1 MTSEDRLARTTLSFL
16 ADPADEALGRL
27 LGACEPAEVVAA
39 VSSGRDPMAA
49 LPAAARGLPGLDRA
63 FTRWRGRRQV
73 PPAAQLAAWAR
84 DGVRLLVPSD
94 TEWPTQLDDLGA
106 ARPVALWLRGEANLR
121 FAGLRSAS
129 VVGSR
134 AATAYG
140 THVSTELSATMAERG
155 WSIVS
160 GGAFGVD
167 SCAHRGAL
175 AVGGLTVA
183 VLASGLSYGY
193 PRGHHEL
200 FAAIAQH
207 GALVSEVPPDRA
219 PTRPGFLIRN
229 RIIAALSRG
238 TVVVEAALRSGA
250 LNTARHAR
258 DLRRPLMAVP
268 GPVTSEH
275 SAGCH
280 ELIREWGALC
290 VTGARD
296 VMEHIAP
303 VGTDLAGPRLG
314 PAVPRDHLDPVTT
327 AVLEAVPAR
336 GGRGPAA
343 IAVLAGVDLDTALR
357 CLGLLAAAGFI
368 SRTERGWRVRPA
380 AISAGRAEPGLTSA
394 GSPPPGLLS
403 AGPPSG
409 RPAPASQLVLETGV
423 AGPDRAGG
431 NSGQSAGSP
440 GGPGES
446 RTEGRRREGSGREE
460 TARNAG

>member
-1 MTSEDRLARTTLSFL
+1 VTSEDRLARTTLSFL
-16 ADPADEALGRL
+16 ADPADEVLGRL
-27 LGACEPAEVVAA
+27 LRSCSPAEMVAA
-39 VSSGRDPMAA
+39 VTSGRDPRAV
-49 LPAAARGLPGLDRA
+49 LPAAARGLSGLDRA
-63 FTRWRGRRQV
+63 FARWRARLGQV
-73 PPAAQLAAWAR
+73 PSAGRLTGWAR
-84 DGVRLLVPSD
+84 DGLRLMCPGEP
-94 TEWPTQLDDLGA
+94 EWPTQLDDLGDT
-106 ARPVALWLRGEANLR
+106 RPVALWLRGTADLR
-121 FAGLRSAS
+121 YASIRSVS

-140 THVSTELSATMAERG
+140 SHVSTELTATVAERG
-155 WSIVS
+155 VSVIS
-160 GGAFGVD
+160 GGAFGID

-175 AVGGLTVA
+175 AAGGLTVA

-193 PRGHHEL
+193 PRGHHDL
-200 FAAIAQH
+200 FEAIAAR
-207 GALVSEVPPDRA
+207 GALVSECPPDRA

-250 LNTARHAR
+250 LNTAKHAR
-258 DLRRPLMAVP
+258 ELRRPVMAVP
-268 GPVTSEH
+268 GPVTSEQ

-296 VMEHIAP
+296 VLEHIAP
-303 VGTDLAGPRLG
+303 VGTDLGGPRLG

-368 SRTERGWRVRPA
+368 GRTGQGWRVRKTASQATA
-380 AISAGRAEPGLTSA
+380 A
-394 GSPPPGLLS
+394 
-403 AGPPSG
+403 
-409 RPAPASQLVLETGV
+409 RPAEADGQEADGLGPA
-423 AGPDRAGG
+423 
-431 NSGQSAGSP
+431 GQ
-440 GGPGES
+440 
-446 RTEGRRREGSGREE
+446 
-460 TARNAG
+460 